1 MKLPTFF
8 IISVLAISIATDAH
22 AYPVKQPIQQG
33 QWQEHSIHSG
43 QKFSSTGGNEAQ
55 AANAFATSEATDET
69 KIPTAVGNLQTLVTD
84 RGMTVTVTWEAP
96 TQDVSGGT
104 LDPSVLTYSVYRSL
118 GNDYTLLQSDLTETS
133 FVDNSV
139 KEALDGI
146 GLQQESITYA
156 VVATNSYG
164 TGESVTQSAVA
175 GTPFSLPFAESFAN
189 GYAENNPWT
198 VQLLTGSFGWATMS
212 DDDTMQSQDDD
223 QGFIIFRNPFSED
236 AIDSRILSPLISL
249 AGTQNPSITLFV
261 YHWADADITDEG
273 KSTKLTI
280 EVTEDSRSFTQVGDP
295 IMATAEQEGW
305 QEHRISLADY
315 AGCDQLRIS
324 LRGSMECY
332 WMYYYADNIQI
343 EETPAHDL
351 CAMQLSGPEKLDINA
366 EAKYTFS
373 YTNRGSET
381 ETQYTLA
388 LYKDGVEVATIPG
401 EQIAPGETKSV
412 EIAYTPSAYD
422 AGEASINAAVE
433 ADNDE
438 LADNNTSYNTVNITV
453 RDPKY
458 PTVSYLG
465 ATADDDKITI
475 SWEPAAFPT
484 HEIITQ
490 DGIEDYQPFIIDNIG
505 DWTVYDQDQY
515 SAGAPYDFPDF
526 PNKNGV
532 QAFQVWNPYELDK
545 ELTADDAWLLPRTGN
560 QCFICWYVMVSIGGV
575 PQANDDWL
583 VSPELSS
590 GTTFSFYMR
599 RLRTSTNE
607 TFQILQSTTST
618 EPSAFTVID
627 EGIATEDWTLYEIPV
642 AEDVRYIAIR
652 YTGCDQY
659 GLMIDDVTYTSAIY
673 GLRLIGYNLFRN
685 GVKLNDEPLTE
696 TTYVDTDVTAGQ
708 TYYYC
713 ISALY
718 DRGESAVS
726 YEVEASPTSG
736 VGQVQ
741 DSATKVY
748 AADGCIIIDNANGE
762 TATIYNLSGTTVAT
776 SATTGKTEIEIPDG
790 AYIVKIGNTATKVIV
805 R

>member
-1 MKLPTFF
+1 MG
-8 IISVLAISIATDAH
+8 S
-22 AYPVKQPIQQG
+22 
-33 QWQEHSIHSG
+33 
-43 QKFSSTGGNEAQ
+43 
-55 AANAFATSEATDET
+55 
-69 KIPTAVGNLQTLVTD
+69 
-84 RGMTVTVTWEAP
+84 P

-164 TGESVTQSAVA
+164 TSESVTQSAVA

-198 VQLLTGSFGWATMS
+198 VQLLTGSFGWATMA

-401 EQIAPGETKSV
+401 EQIVPGETKSV

-433 ADNDE
+433 A
-438 LADNNTSYNTVNITV
+438 T
-453 RDPKY
+453 
-458 PTVSYLG
+458 
-465 ATADDDKITI
+465 
-475 SWEPAAFPT
+475 
-484 HEIITQ
+484 
-490 DGIEDYQPFIIDNIG
+490 
-505 DWTVYDQDQY
+505 
-515 SAGAPYDFPDF
+515 
-526 PNKNGV
+526 GV
-532 QAFQVWNPYELDK
+532 
-545 ELTADDAWLLPRTGN
+545 
-560 QCFICWYVMVSIGGV
+560 
-575 PQANDDWL
+575 
-583 VSPELSS
+583 
-590 GTTFSFYMR
+590 
-599 RLRTSTNE
+599 
-607 TFQILQSTTST
+607 
-618 EPSAFTVID
+618 
-627 EGIATEDWTLYEIPV
+627 
-642 AEDVRYIAIR
+642 
-652 YTGCDQY
+652 
-659 GLMIDDVTYTSAIY
+659 
-673 GLRLIGYNLFRN
+673 
-685 GVKLNDEPLTE
+685 
-696 TTYVDTDVTAGQ
+696 
-708 TYYYC
+708 
-713 ISALY
+713 
-718 DRGESAVS
+718 
-726 YEVEASPTSG
+726 
-736 VGQVQ
+736 
-741 DSATKVY
+741 
-748 AADGCIIIDNANGE
+748 
-762 TATIYNLSGTTVAT
+762 
-776 SATTGKTEIEIPDG
+776 
-790 AYIVKIGNTATKVIV
+790 
-805 R
+805 